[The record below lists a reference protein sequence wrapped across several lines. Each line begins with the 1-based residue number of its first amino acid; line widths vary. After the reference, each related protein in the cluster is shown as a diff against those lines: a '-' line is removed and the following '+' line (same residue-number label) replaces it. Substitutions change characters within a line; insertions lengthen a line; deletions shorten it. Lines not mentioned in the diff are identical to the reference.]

1 MSSEK
6 TEEVIRL
13 KDVWVSYNHM
23 PILEDV
29 NLSVE
34 RGDYLAILGP
44 NGGGKTTL
52 LKAILGLVEPSR
64 GIVEVLGRPPSQTRH
79 RVGYIPQVARYD
91 KDFPVSV
98 WDVVLMGRLSH
109 RGSHPGYSKD
119 DKRAAEGALRSVD
132 MLDLRNRQI
141 DELSGGQRQRVFIAR
156 ALSVEPEIL
165 LLDEPTSSV
174 DTRVQTNLYDL
185 LGDLN
190 MEITIVLVT
199 HDLSVISSR
208 VSRVACLNHR
218 LIVHDEKQL
227 SKEDLEETYLCPV
240 ELIAHG
246 LPHRVFEEHE

>member
-6 TEEVIRL
+6 IEDVIRL

>member
-52 LKAILGLVEPSR
+52 LKAILGLIEPSR
-64 GIVEVLGRPPSQTRH
+64 GIVEVLGRPPTQTRH

-119 DKRAAEGALRSVD
+119 DKQAAEGALRSVD